1 MKTYLYSEKSFIEI
15 GNIASSKLGV
25 KQGISVFEIDDMI
38 KTKFLAVAV
47 FCLSDLEEKEIK
59 DFFEN
64 TKGKVLMVCSEE
76 RKGYKKEYAGMI
88 KLVNSGKTIT
98 EAINAIKTEGI
109 KWISKT

>member
-1 MKTYLYSEKSFIEI
+1 MKTYLYSDKSFIEI

-25 KQGISVFEIDDMI
+25 KQGISVFEIDEMI

-76 RKGYKKEYAGMI
+76 RKNFKKEYAGMI
-88 KLVNSGKTIT
+88 KLINSGKTIT
-98 EAINAIKTEGI
+98 EAIAEIKD
-109 KWISKT
+109 KA